1 MKDRRA
7 LQDEL
12 NRVNQL
18 YQDKD
23 LEMRKIGASDM
34 DRQRMRDMLNAK
46 KERLMA
52 EMGDDLQ
59 KLNTG
64 AGVAVGKGTI
74 SGPADMLDQST
85 LPDAAKTTGLGKFKR
100 LGQKVAGIVPFAGV
114 ATAALKG
121 DPAMAADEAVED
133 LAGPLA
139 AFKPESAGNRKE
151 EQGMLNDRKA
161 LKNYQESPAY
171 RDRRGISEED
181 QDIDNLY
188 KARKK
193 ALEEY

>member
-64 AGVAVGKGTI
+64 AGISVGKGTV
-74 SGPADMLDQST
+74 SGPSEMLDQSS
-85 LPDAAKTTGLGKFKR
+85 LPDASKTAGLGKFKR

-114 ATAALKG
+114 AAAALQG
-121 DPAMAADEAVED
+121 NPAMAADELMED
-133 LAGPLA
+133 AAGPLA
-139 AFKPESAGNRKE
+139 ALKPDVAGNRKE
-151 EQGMLNDRKA
+151 ERTMLAERKA
-161 LKNYQESPAY
+161 LKNYENSPAY

-181 QDIDNLY
+181 QDVDELY
-188 KARKK
+188 RARKK
-193 ALEEY
+193 ALEEF